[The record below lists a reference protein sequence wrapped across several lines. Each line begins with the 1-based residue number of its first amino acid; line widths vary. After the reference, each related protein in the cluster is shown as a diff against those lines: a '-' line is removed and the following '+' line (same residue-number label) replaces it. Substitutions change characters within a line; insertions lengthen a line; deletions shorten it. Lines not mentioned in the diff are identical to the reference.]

1 MQTIDYVLPNWTICP
16 LFNSDESG
24 LTDSES
30 TALDNF
36 IKREMKNNGF
46 SCFHAVDCKEDG
58 FRVSND
64 LDNLG
69 ADCSVI
75 TFDIGEK

>member
-1 MQTIDYVLPNWTICP
+1 MQTIDYILPNWTIGS
-16 LFNSDESG
+16 LFYSDESG
-24 LTDSES
+24 LTDEES
-30 TALDNF
+30 AALDMF
-36 IKREMKNNGF
+36 IEREMQVNGF
-46 SCFHAVDCKEDG
+46 SCFYAVDCKEDC

-75 TFDIGEK
+75 TFNIGGK

>member
-16 LFNSDESG
+16 LFNSDCSG
-24 LTDSES
+24 LTDEED

-36 IKREMKNNGF
+36 IDLQIRLYKYDRF
-46 SCFHAVDCKEDG
+46 FAIAVKEDG
-58 FRVSND
+58 NRVSND

-69 ADCSVI
+69 ADCSVV
-75 TFDIGEK
+75 TFDIEGE